1 MQAIHFSSNFSSAPS
16 QPHEIMD
23 QEQQAPLRD
32 GAAAPAATES
42 APTPAAEAQELRHG
56 WWSQQLSEGPMMAH
70 AMDAY

>member
-1 MQAIHFSSNFSSAPS
+1 
-16 QPHEIMD
+16 MD